1 MFKDPKKRLEVRRG
15 RARGE
20 GCMQGLDN
28 EAPRARHTPHRPSAS
43 AAKAGAASSP
53 MTAGRPP
60 GRPSSAI
67 SPARL
72 PTACQR
78 SQALRAEAERAG
90 VLVHFKESRGAG
102 VWAESG
108 RSRGG
113 SARETGCKNGG
124 MVRKRGAPEGISGIL
139 DRAAGEILMGLGPW
153 GRVWLWVP
161 AARDVCGLRPVSL
174 RE

>member
-1 MFKDPKKRLEVRRG
+1 MFKDPKKRPEVRRAK
-15 RARGE
+15 ARGE

-43 AAKAGAASSP
+43 ADKARAASSP
-53 MTAGRPP
+53 VSVGRPP
-60 GRPSSAI
+60 DRPSSAI

-78 SQALRAEAERAG
+78 SQALGAEAERAG
-90 VLVHFKESRGAG
+90 ALMHRKESRGAG
-102 VWAESG
+102 VWAE
-108 RSRGG
+108 RWQKQGG
-113 SARETGCKNGG
+113 STHKTGCENGG

-153 GRVWLWVP
+153 GWVWLWVP
-161 AARDVCGLRPVSL
+161 AMWDVCRLRRL
-174 RE
+174 